1 MGPNEYDN
9 KHLSKSEQ
17 SYQIAGIFHSPYG
30 YVNQLQLFLE
40 FDNDKQS
47 FLYSVLLINETPT
60 FYKLLRTFAKLVKNC
75 HHQTIIRAGER
86 ERERMSKLCIEK
98 LSVHSE
104 SEKDR
109 G

>member
-1 MGPNEYDN
+1 MTHNVSIIFFGGTLGPNEYDN

-40 FDNDKQS
+40 FDNDKQT

-60 FYKLLRTFAKLVKNC
+60 FYRL
-75 HHQTIIRAGER
+75 
-86 ERERMSKLCIEK
+86 SKDFCKISQHLTKI
-98 LSVHSE
+98 VIT
-104 SEKDR
+104 R
-109 G
+109 P